1 MTPQVPRAGLWSSS
15 IADSLPRNMFPANLV
30 EATFKQVSG
39 SQSDGVGRPGPAW
52 EGTGL
57 PSKSPCLLGARCRRG
72 GKTWILEPPP
82 ITLLPWVLASHEGG
96 GFHCAPGLHPCS
108 RSPSQS
114 VRTVTPPSMCRP
126 LSQMRKL
133 RHGRIKGPA
142 QGYATSK

>member
-1 MTPQVPRAGLWSSS
+1 MTPQAPRAGLWSSS

-72 GKTWILEPPP
+72 GKTWILR
-82 ITLLPWVLASHEGG
+82 ASPDHTPALGSSFSWRG

-114 VRTVTPPSMCRP
+114 ARTVTPPSMCRP

-133 RHGRIKGPA
+133 KHGRIKGPA